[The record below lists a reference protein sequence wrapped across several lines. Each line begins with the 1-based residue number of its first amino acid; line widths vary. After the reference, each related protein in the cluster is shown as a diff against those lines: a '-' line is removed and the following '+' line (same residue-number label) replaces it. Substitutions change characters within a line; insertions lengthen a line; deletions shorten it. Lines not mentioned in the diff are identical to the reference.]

1 MFKRAGVVGQQQLF
15 IITDTQIV
23 NEKFLISIND
33 ILSSGYVPE
42 LFPSEEKDEILN
54 KIRSE
59 AKSNGVPDQ
68 PEELWNYYL
77 EKTTKNLHMCLS
89 ACLLSDG
96 RVQPAAA
103 GGRHL
108 CGL

>member
-1 MFKRAGVVGQQQLF
+1 VFKRAGVVGQQQLF

-42 LFPSEEKDEILN
+42 LFPDEDRDEIRN

-59 AKSNGVPDQ
+59 AKS
-68 PEELWNYYL
+68 
-77 EKTTKNLHMCLS
+77 
-89 ACLLSDG
+89 
-96 RVQPAAA
+96 
-103 GGRHL
+103 
-108 CGL
+108 